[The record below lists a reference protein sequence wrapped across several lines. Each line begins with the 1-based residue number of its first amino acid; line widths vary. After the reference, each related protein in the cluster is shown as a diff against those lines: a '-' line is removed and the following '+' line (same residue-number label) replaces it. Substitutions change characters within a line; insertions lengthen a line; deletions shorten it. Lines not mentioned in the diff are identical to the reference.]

1 MNYREKIREK
11 ISVSLDKEVL
21 ESLREIM
28 KTVQRSRVEL
38 GKKPT
43 SLSRVLEAALVVDL
57 EDAPL
62 VQETAEG
69 FAL

>member
-43 SLSRVLEAALVVDL
+43 NLSRVLEAALVVGL
-57 EDAPL
+57 EDVPL

-69 FAL
+69 FAV